1 MEVEVDGNEFTLG
14 GCDYSISKFVNS
26 AFFFNDR
33 NYQWASKNCAH
44 VETLN
49 TVLILS
55 ILSKRRCSD
64 PSRSRPRPFFK
75 KIQTE
80 SVATNYKGYALY

>member
-1 MEVEVDGNEFTLG
+1 MVMSLLWEGVIIQFLNLLTLP
-14 GCDYSISKFVNS
+14 
-26 AFFFNDR
+26 FFFNDR

-49 TVLILS
+49 TILILF

-80 SVATNYKGYALY
+80 SVATNHKGYALY